1 MMRTVTRLPKDA
13 RIRVLWLIKGLGAGG
28 AERLLVSL
36 AEVADHERFAYEAA
50 YVRPDKDTHV
60 PDLAGHGVPSFL
72 LGQEPGGRW
81 RWPVRLRRLLIDRGY
96 DIVHAHSPLLAA
108 VARVEARSIVRGP
121 VTVSTEHNEW
131 PSFVLPTR
139 FANALTAPLDKH
151 RWSVS
156 PRVRDTMWRPLRREV
171 DVLVHGLPPSRYA
184 AVDRGRRADIRRSL
198 GLTGDAVVC
207 LTVANLRPEKA
218 YPVLFEA
225 ARAALPRD
233 DRLVFLCVGQGP
245 LADELAGLHR
255 ELGLGNRVRLLGYRD
270 DVPDLMAAA
279 DVFVLSSNHEG
290 YPIALMEALAAGL
303 PVVATRVGG
312 VPEAVQEGRVGLLVD
327 PGQPSELAEAV
338 LQLAG
343 DATRRLTMA
352 RAARDRGRSYDIS
365 GACRTLEAAYR
376 SFVDARPADPDVPE
390 S

>member
-1 MMRTVTRLPKDA
+1 MMSAVTRLPRDA
-13 RIRVLWLIKGLGAGG
+13 RIRVLWLIKGLGPGG

-36 AEVADHERFAYEAA
+36 AEVADHEQFAYEAA
-50 YVRPDKDTHV
+50 YVRRDKDTHV
-60 PDLAGHGVPSFL
+60 ADLARFGVPSFL

-81 RWPVRLRRLLIDRGY
+81 RWPVRLRRLLMDREY
-96 DIVHAHSPLLAA
+96 DIVHAHSPLLSAA
-108 VARVEARSIVRGP
+108 ARVEARSIVRGP

-139 FANALTAPLDKH
+139 LANALTAPLDER

-156 PRVRDTMWRPLRREV
+156 ERVLQSMWPPLRRDV

-184 AVDRGRRADIRRSL
+184 AVDHGRRDAVRRSL
-198 GLTGDAVVC
+198 GLPGDAVVA

-218 YPVLFEA
+218 YPVLFQA
-225 ARAALPRD
+225 ARSAIGRD

-245 LADELAGLHR
+245 LADELSALHG
-255 ELGLGNRVRLLGYRD
+255 ELGLRERVRLLGYRT

-279 DVFVLSSNHEG
+279 DLFVLSSDHEG

-312 VPEAVQEGRVGLLVD
+312 VPEAVRDGREGLLVR
-327 PGQPSELAEAV
+327 PGQPSEIASAV
-338 LQLAG
+338 LRLAS
-343 DATRRLTMA
+343 DSTLRA
-352 RAARDRGRSYDIS
+352 RMSVAASERGTGFDVTV
-365 GACRTLEAAYR
+365 ACRQLEAAYAQL
-376 SFVDARPADPDVPE
+376 ARPQGQD
-390 S
+390 